1 MLLSSYIIYRSK
13 FKLERS
19 WLEVSSQQLT
29 KTAITDISNAN
40 VEIILG
46 LRRLG
51 GQILKSDPGSL
62 SEMIERTA
70 IKNAE
75 EKMKKRVIWPK
86 GLNMNRLCSRKPS
99 LPVAIQID
107 GAGITREFSG

>member
-1 MLLSSYIIYRSK
+1 M
-13 FKLERS
+13 
-19 WLEVSSQQLT
+19 EVASQQLT

-40 VEIILG
+40 VEIVLG

-75 EKMKKRVIWPK
+75 EKMKKRVTWPK
-86 GLNMNRLCSRKPS
+86 GLTKNKFYSRKPS
-99 LPVAIQID
+99 LPVPMQIHEH
-107 GAGITREFSG
+107 GILRKTSG

>member
-1 MLLSSYIIYRSK
+1 M
-13 FKLERS
+13 
-19 WLEVSSQQLT
+19 EVASQQLT

-40 VEIILG
+40 VEIVLG

-75 EKMKKRVIWPK
+75 EKMKKRVTWPK
-86 GLNMNRLCSRKPS
+86 GLTKNKFYSRKPS
-99 LPVAIQID
+99 LPVTIQVD
-107 GAGITREFSG
+107 GAVITGDASGE